1 MRIIGTLS
9 KIVPILG
16 LIAVGSLEVSACG
29 GFFCRIQPMN
39 QAYERI
45 LFISDGEVVTTHVQ
59 IEYTGTA
66 PDFAWVLPVPTPP
79 DLKVSHNEI
88 FNQLGFATQPN
99 FILNWDDQGEC
110 NLFWQVRFTATEGA
124 TDHATGGVEVVS
136 EERVGPYD
144 TAVITADDPEAI
156 SNWLIENGYNLD
168 ALGMDL
174 LRPYVDEG
182 FYFVA
187 LKLAPD
193 RELGDLQ
200 PLALTYAAQC
210 PGIPIRLTAVATQP
224 DMGVLAWVLGSS
236 RAIPKNYLH
245 VQINEARIDWFNGGF
260 NYPDVVTEAANE
272 AGGQAF
278 ATDYAGSS
286 IIMADRLYREGQYDL
301 DRLRAYKDPVD
312 FLDDMLRQGFP
323 RDNQTQALIRRHIP
337 MSQTVLEQG
346 VLAVVYRGDQEAY
359 NRAVEDTTLQAAA
372 ERSFYNNMGAYR
384 EYLTDFTFDA
394 SAFAD
399 DLNAVIIEP
408 LRVAQNLMGD
418 YPYLTRLFTTLSA
431 DEMTVDPMF
440 DFNPD
445 LPDVSNTR
453 TADARLEC
461 PEGDPDKI
469 NFEEIVLIVT
479 LKDGREIRSQPYKNR
494 PPGPTLFRSAAAVV
508 EQMDSSGDPV
518 MVRGLS
524 QATPD
529 FDGSGAVDFD
539 DFLMFAAAYGQKN
552 SEFDLTGD
560 GVVAFSDFIVFARNY
575 EGNAN

>member
-1 MRIIGTLS
+1 MRMRSTFAKL
-9 KIVPILG
+9 VLVLG
-16 LIAVGSLEVSACG
+16 LIAVGSNGAAACG
-29 GFFCRIQPMN
+29 GFFCRTQPMN

-59 IEYTGTA
+59 IQFSGNA
-66 PDFAWVLPVPTPP
+66 PDFAWVLPVPTLP

-99 FILNWDDQGEC
+99 FILNWDDEGEC
-110 NLFWQVRFTATEGA
+110 NLFWQVRFTAVEGA
-124 TDHATGGVEVVS
+124 TDDADGGVEVVS
-136 EERVGPYD
+136 EERIGPYD

-156 SNWLIENGYNLD
+156 SNWLTENGYNLD
-168 ALGMDL
+168 ALGVDL
-174 LRPYVDEG
+174 LRPYVDGG

-187 LKLAPD
+187 LKLASD

-200 PLALTYAAQC
+200 PLALTYAAQN

-224 DMGVLAWVLGSS
+224 DMGVLAWVLGSN

-278 ATDYAGSS
+278 ATDYAGTST
-286 IIMADRLYREGQYDL
+286 IMDNRLYRDGQYDL
-301 DRLRAYKDPVD
+301 DRLRGYKDPVD

-323 RDNQTQALIRRHIP
+323 RDDQTQALIRRHIP

-346 VLAVVYRGDQEAY
+346 VLAVVFRGDQEAY
-359 NRAVEDTTLQAAA
+359 NQALADSTLQATAD
-372 ERSFYNNMGAYR
+372 RSFYNNMEAYR
-384 EYLTDFTFDA
+384 KYLTDFTFDA

-399 DLNAVIIEP
+399 DLDAVIIEP

-461 PEGDPDKI
+461 PDGDPNEI
-469 NFEEIVLIVT
+469 NFEEIVLVVT

-508 EQMDSSGDPV
+508 EQMDTSGDPV
-518 MVRGLS
+518 QVRGLS
-524 QATPD
+524 LVSPD

-539 DFLMFAAAYGQKN
+539 DFVMFAGAYGQKN
-552 SEFDLTGD
+552 SEIDLTGD
-560 GVVAFSDFIVFARNY
+560 GFVDFSDFIVFARNY
-575 EGNAN
+575 GGSAN